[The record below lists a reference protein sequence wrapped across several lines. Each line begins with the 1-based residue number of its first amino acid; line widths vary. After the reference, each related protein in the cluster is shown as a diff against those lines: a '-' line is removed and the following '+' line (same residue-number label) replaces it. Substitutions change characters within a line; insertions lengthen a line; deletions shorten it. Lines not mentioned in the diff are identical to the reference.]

1 MERNETTARIKVPP
15 DDGGNRQGP
24 GAENRTVKLAPA
36 VPDSETRN
44 APLSTQYNILK
55 KIGDGGM
62 GVVYLARD
70 TRLGR
75 YVAIKRLNNAAMNQ
89 AALKRRFMREARSV
103 AALNHIHIVHVYSL
117 GEDAEG
123 PYIVMEYVA
132 GPSRTPAPTKPPPS
146 MTLADQVHRDG
157 PLTVNDAVTL
167 LVKLCRAIDY
177 AHSCGVIHRD
187 LKPTN
192 VLLDESGEP
201 KIVDFGLAR
210 RAGQATGPITVPG
223 ERMLSL
229 GYGAP
234 EQESDASTTDE
245 RADIY
250 GLGAILYFSVT
261 GQNPRYFRENDVPE
275 AIRMS
280 LVRALKTDR
289 EKRWPSV
296 KEFMNSLLLV
306 QAPSTVVVPTLKTTW
321 RCKWCDTINPITL
334 QYCGECGWDGSEE
347 CVECGAETRV
357 GVPFCGEC
365 GANAREYES
374 VIRLLQRM
382 RAWWEQRDLK
392 RIDQQGGAAT
402 GFNPNGP
409 NGRRMVKEIQDLV
422 RRARQGLERRTQLRE
437 MIQRELTVRNYERAA
452 RYIDEYDAL
461 SRDGAFAVQRGQL
474 PALTAERDLERAR
487 RALRAGDLRTV
498 EGLTRHVIEELDS
511 TSSEARRLLHAVVG
525 RRARNRFRIAAM
537 SGLCL
542 FFLYVY
548 SGAPV
553 FRLLGRP
560 ARGSFYKAYRFV
572 TYLRDAT
579 LFDDSLAMY
588 AALWDAD
595 GMFRPAPED
604 PPPVV
609 VKPHPPD
616 PPIAERLMELRTAYA
631 DRMEEIQ
638 ERHATAL
645 EEWPGRYETELT
657 ELQRQQQQ
665 AGDFEAWLAI
675 QDELDRFAAN
685 RVIPPAAEDAGL
697 PDFLAALRQRHRE
710 MRRGYADE
718 RHRNILKATD
728 AYVNELEEWQRGLT
742 RRGQL
747 DSAREVNNEIKR
759 VRSNQLYA
767 EARAAVHGAET
778 AVSATNAASAG
789 P

>member
-1 MERNETTARIKVPP
+1 MDRNETTARIKIPP
-15 DDGGNRQGP
+15 DAAANDRGP
-24 GAENRTVKLAPA
+24 GSENGTVKLAPA
-36 VPDSETRN
+36 VPDGEMRRE
-44 APLSTQYNILK
+44 PLSTQYNILK

-75 YVAIKRLNNAAMNQ
+75 YVAIKRLNNAAMTQ
-89 AALKRRFMREARSV
+89 SAMKRRFMREARAV
-103 AALNHIHIVHVYSL
+103 AALNHIHIVHVYGL
-117 GEDAEG
+117 GEDDEG

-157 PLTVNDAVTL
+157 PLTVTDAVAL
-167 LVKLCRAIDY
+167 MVKLCRAIDY

-275 AIRMS
+275 AIRMC

-289 EKRWPSV
+289 EKRWPTV

-306 QAPSTVVVPTLKTTW
+306 QAPSTVIVPTLKTTW

-334 QYCGECGWDGSEE
+334 QYCGECGWDGSED
-347 CVECGAETRV
+347 CAECGAETRV
-357 GVPFCGEC
+357 GVQFCGEC

-382 RAWWEQRDLK
+382 RAWWEQRELK

-402 GFNPNGP
+402 GFHPNGP
-409 NGRRMVKEIQDLV
+409 NGRRIVKEIQDLV
-422 RRARQGLERRTQLRE
+422 RRARQGLERRTQLKE

-452 RYIDEYDAL
+452 RYIDEYDEL
-461 SRDGAFAVQRGQL
+461 SRDGAFAAQRREL

-487 RALRAGDLRTV
+487 RVLRGGDLRTA

-511 TSSEARRLLHAVVG
+511 TSIEARRLLNAVVG
-525 RRARNRFRIAAM
+525 QRRRNRFRALAM

-553 FRLLGRP
+553 YRLLGRP
-560 ARGSFYKAYRFV
+560 ARGTFYTVYRFV
-572 TYLRDAT
+572 THLREST
-579 LFDDSLAMY
+579 LFDDSLEMY
-588 AALWDAD
+588 ASLWNAD
-595 GMFRPAPED
+595 GMFRPTPEQ
-604 PPPVV
+604 PPAVA
-609 VKPHPPD
+609 VKPQPPD
-616 PPIAERLMELRTAYA
+616 PPIAGRLTDMRAAYA
-631 DRMEEIQ
+631 DRIQEIQ
-638 ERHATAL
+638 ARYAVAV
-645 EEWPGRYETELT
+645 EEWPSRYEAELT
-657 ELQRQQQQ
+657 ELQHRQQQE
-665 AGDFEAWLAI
+665 GDFEAWLAV
-675 QDELDRFAAN
+675 QDELDRFAVSRA
-685 RVIPPAAEDAGL
+685 IPPAQDDAEL
-697 PDFLAALRQRHRE
+697 PAFLEAFRRRHRE
-710 MRRGYADE
+710 MLDGYAEE
-718 RHRNILKATD
+718 RNRNIVNASEAYLK
-728 AYVNELEEWQRGLT
+728 ELEEWQRGLT
-742 RRGQL
+742 KRGHL
-747 DSAREVNNEIKR
+747 ESAREVNNEIKR
-759 VRSNQLYA
+759 VRSNQVYA
-767 EARAAVHGAET
+767 DAVAALHAAEDAGA
-778 AVSATNAASAG
+778 VTNAASSG